1 MARKIIKGKPSKSVF
16 MEAIGIALIKTAEER
31 LLAPIVGNGTFVS
44 GIAKGAIAFILP
56 TLAGNNKWTNMGATA
71 FMIDSAEDL
80 VNAGI
85 GYIGIGGPTESGM
98 VI

>member
-1 MARKIIKGKPSKSVF
+1 MD
-16 MEAIGIALIKTAEER
+16 AIGIALIKTAEER
-31 LLAPIVGNGTFVS
+31 LLAPIVGNGTFIS

-56 TLAGNNKWTNMGATA
+56 TIAGNNKWTNLGTTA

-85 GYIGIGGPTESGM
+85 RYIGIGGPQES
-98 VI
+98 